1 MPRIL
6 GVDIPNDKRTVISLR
21 YIYGIGPH
29 LSEQLCERSGI
40 DPAKRADPLPDSIDA
55 KPNARPD
62 GALPAGSRLRGRP
75 PGTAPPLS
83 PERGRRANF
92 GESAWVLS

>member
-29 LSEQLCERSGI
+29 LSEQLCERAGI
-40 DPAKRADPLPDSIDA
+40 DPE
-55 KPNARPD
+55 NAHRGGSYP
-62 GALPAGSRLRGRP
+62 GRLALR
-75 PGTAPPLS
+75 
-83 PERGRRANF
+83 
-92 GESAWVLS
+92 